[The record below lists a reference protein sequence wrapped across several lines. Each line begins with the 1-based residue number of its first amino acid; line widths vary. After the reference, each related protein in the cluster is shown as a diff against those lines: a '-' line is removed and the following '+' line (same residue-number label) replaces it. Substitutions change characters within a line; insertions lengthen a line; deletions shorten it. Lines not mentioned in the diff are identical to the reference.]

1 MKKLR
6 PTRGSKRSSSLG
18 RMQLIKFSEPVLM
31 AWGFPRAPSA
41 PDPGLQE
48 CPIQPVQKRDLQR
61 RQMGSGAS
69 LLVTQGAQ
77 DSLTHCG
84 KPWGGQKWV
93 SEQEWKTGWS
103 LPGTRWLGEVV
114 PDGAKSRGKHV
125 GHRTPGCGGQGGDCL
140 VQFPSGPREGRAEGQ
155 LEPLVWGLAGAFGL

>member
-1 MKKLR
+1 M
-6 PTRGSKRSSSLG
+6 G

-84 KPWGGQKWV
+84 KPWGGQKWAIY
-93 SEQEWKTGWS
+93 S
-103 LPGTRWLGEVV
+103 LDVLLFLFGTSLLF
-114 PDGAKSRGKHV
+114 H
-125 GHRTPGCGGQGGDCL
+125 
-140 VQFPSGPREGRAEGQ
+140 VQF
-155 LEPLVWGLAGAFGL
+155 